1 MYMQR
6 SQSPSRQ
13 KGITMVLV
21 TVGLVAIIGMT
32 GLALDMG
39 HAYLNNTRL
48 QNALDATALSGAKTV
63 NSGLST
69 LAAET
74 DAIETFNLHLEREMA
89 SAGLVPTI
97 EFSATLDPFV
107 AGAIEPDARYVRAR
121 IDNFPMTVWFA
132 RVLPG
137 VGNNQSVAA
146 SAVAG
151 PSPPLGGPETETC
164 DLAPFMICDSSAG
177 STDTDCTDGDCFGY
191 PVGEE
196 ICLKSPSPA
205 GQDSGP
211 GGNPQG
217 AEGCDGFTEV
227 GSGNFQLVELSCGSG
242 GNCIRQQLAGEFS
255 GCLSEG
261 EETNIDTEPG
271 NKVGPVAQGLNTRF
285 GQYSGPVNM
294 NDHPPDVVTA
304 DNLTH
309 LEYESLVNSG
319 PHDYPQPTGV
329 PLRRVVAV
337 PVGTCDGAATGSTTL
352 PLAGLACM
360 FLTQPAV
367 QAGNSQGVYGEL
379 IESCQASGE
388 IIEDPPDPSAG
399 PPLFKII
406 LYKDANSRDS

>member
-1 MYMQR
+1 MHMQR

-21 TVGLVAIIGMT
+21 TVALVVIIGMT

-63 NSGLST
+63 NGGFST
-69 LAAET
+69 LIAET
-74 DAIETFNLHLEREMA
+74 DAVETFNLHLEGEMA
-89 SAGLVPTI
+89 DAGLAPTI

-121 IDNFPMTVWFA
+121 VNNFPMTVWFA

-137 VGNNQSVAA
+137 VGNIQSVAG
-146 SAVAG
+146 SAVSG
-151 PSPPLGGPETETC
+151 PSPPLGGPDTETC
-164 DLAPFMICDSSAG
+164 DIAPFMFCDDSAG
-177 STDTDCTDGDCFGY
+177 TDTDCTDGDCYGY

-196 ICLKSPSPA
+196 LCLKSPSPA
-205 GQDSGP
+205 GQDSGS
-211 GGNPQG
+211 GNNPQG
-217 AEGCDGFTEV
+217 AEGCDSFDEV
-227 GSGNFQLVELSCGSG
+227 GSGSFQLVELSCGSG
-242 GNCIRQQLAGEFS
+242 GNCIRKQLAGEFS
-255 GCLSEG
+255 GCLPEG

-285 GQYSGPVNM
+285 GQYAGPVNI
-294 NDHPPDVVTA
+294 NDHPPDVVTGE
-304 DNLTH
+304 DLTYS
-309 LEYESLVNSG
+309 EYQSLVSSG
-319 PHDYPQPTGV
+319 PHDYPHPTGV
-329 PLRRVVAV
+329 SYRRVVAV

-352 PLAGLACM
+352 PLVGMACF

-367 QAGNSQGVYGEL
+367 QAGNQQGVYGEL